1 MQTEAIRAKY
11 RAHEPEIDG
20 ENDCPYR
27 DQGYFFGDSYGD
39 KDFQCDILH
48 EKVDR
53 LANRETNAVF
63 EIDFCFER
71 IVIGQEEV
79 AGEAD
84 NESGCKRY
92 IDIEIHIQHGLI
104 YAV

>member
-1 MQTEAIRAKY
+1 MQAEAFWAQH

-20 ENDCPYR
+20 KNDCPYR
-27 DQGYFFGDSYGD
+27 DQGYFFRNSYGN
-39 KDFQCDILH
+39 KDFQRDILH

-53 LANRETNAVF
+53 LANRETHAVF

-79 AGEAD
+79 AGKTD
-84 NESGCKRY
+84 NESGCKRDV
-92 IDIEIHIQHGLI
+92 DIEIHIQHSI
-104 YAV
+104 VYAV

>member
-39 KDFQCDILH
+39 KDIQCDILH

-63 EIDFCFER
+63 KIDFCFER
-71 IVIGQEEV
+71 IVLVRKKLQAKLTTNPV
-79 AGEAD
+79 V
-84 NESGCKRY
+84 K
-92 IDIEIHIQHGLI
+92 DISTLKSI
-104 YAV
+104 YSMV